1 MTTTNTTPTT
11 TAEKVLAALTTHPGK
26 TAVEL
31 AEITGLVRS
40 TVTKQLAALE
50 RDGQAT
56 RTAGVRKS
64 GRRVP
69 DRWSPTA
76 TVSTGDAGERLRPG
90 ELNQLVLA
98 YVANN
103 PDDAPHSSTSVSRG
117 LGRSSGA
124 VANCL
129 ARLTVAG
136 QLRLTSKKP
145 RSYDLPQA
153 SKR

>member
-11 TAEKVLAALTTHPGK
+11 TTEKVLAALTAHPGT
-26 TAVEL
+26 TAADLAEL
-31 AEITGLVRS
+31 AGLGRS

-56 RTAGVRKS
+56 RAPGERDS

-69 DRWSPTA
+69 DRWSPTTQA
-76 TVSTGDAGERLRPG
+76 DTAEEVGERLRPG
-90 ELNQLVLA
+90 QLNRLVLA
-98 YVANN
+98 YLTDH
-103 PDDAPHSSTSVSRG
+103 PDQAPHSPTTVARA

-129 ARLTVAG
+129 ARLATSG
-136 QLRLTSKKP
+136 QLRQTSMKP
-145 RSYDLPQA
+145 RRYDLP
-153 SKR
+153 R